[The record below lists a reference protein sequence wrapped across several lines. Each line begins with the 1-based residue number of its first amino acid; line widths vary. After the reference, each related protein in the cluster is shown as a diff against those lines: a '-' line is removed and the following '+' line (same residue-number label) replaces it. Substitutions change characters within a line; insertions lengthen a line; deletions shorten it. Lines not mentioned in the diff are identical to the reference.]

1 MSTQVTPHDLES
13 EERSSQSVV
22 TLLRRLTHE
31 LSTLLCQEIRLAA
44 IEISGALKRALTGTL
59 AAASGGAVLFAGVLV
74 LLAAAVL
81 GLATV
86 LPAWASALIVG
97 AVVSVI
103 GLILVVSGARNLKL
117 SALEPERSVR
127 SLSKDKDVLMRREP

>member
-1 MSTQVTPHDLES
+1 MATQLAPDDLES
-13 EERSSQSVV
+13 EERRSQSVV

-31 LSTLLCQEIRLAA
+31 LSTLLRQEIRLATV
-44 IEISGALKRALTGTL
+44 EISGALKRAVAGTL
-59 AAASGGAVLFAGVLV
+59 ATASGGAVLFAGLLV

-97 AVVSVI
+97 VVVSVI
-103 GLILVVSGARNLKL
+103 GLILVLSGAKQLKL

>member
-1 MSTQVTPHDLES
+1 MATQLAPDDLES
-13 EERSSQSVV
+13 EERRSQSVV

-31 LSTLLCQEIRLAA
+31 LSTLLRQEIRLATV
-44 IEISGALKRALTGTL
+44 EISGALKRAVAGAL
-59 AAASGGAVLFAGVLV
+59 ATASGGAVLFAGLLV

-97 AVVSVI
+97 VVVSVI
-103 GLILVVSGARNLKL
+103 GLILVLSVAKQLNP

-127 SLSKDKDVLMRREP
+127 SLAKDKDVLMRREP

>member
-1 MSTQVTPHDLES
+1 MATHFAPPDLES

-31 LSTLLCQEIRLAA
+31 LSTLLRQEIRLAA
-44 IEISGALKRALTGTL
+44 VEISGALKRALTGAL
-59 AAASGGAVLFAGVLV
+59 ATASGGAVLFAGVLV

-86 LPAWASALIVG
+86 LPAWAAALIVG
-97 AVVSVI
+97 GVVSLI
-103 GLILVVSGARNLKL
+103 GLILVVSGAKQLKP
-117 SALEPERSVR
+117 SALEPGRTVR
-127 SLSKDKDVLMRREP
+127 SLSKDKDVLMRRES

>member
-1 MSTQVTPHDLES
+1 MATHLAPDDLES
-13 EERSSQSVV
+13 EERSSQSIV

-31 LSTLLCQEIRLAA
+31 VASLLRQEIRLATV
-44 IEISGALKRALTGTL
+44 EISGALKRAIAGAL
-59 AAASGGAVLFAGVLV
+59 ATASGGAVLFAGILV

-97 AVVSVI
+97 VVVSVI
-103 GLILVVSGARNLKL
+103 GLILVLSGAKQLNP

-127 SLSKDKDVLMRREP
+127 SLAKDKDVLMRREP

>member
-1 MSTQVTPHDLES
+1 MATQLAPDDLES
-13 EERSSQSVV
+13 EERRSQSVV

-31 LSTLLCQEIRLAA
+31 LSTLLRQEIRLATV
-44 IEISGALKRALTGTL
+44 EISGALKRAVAGTL
-59 AAASGGAVLFAGVLV
+59 ATASGGAVLFAGLLV

-97 AVVSVI
+97 VVVSVI
-103 GLILVVSGARNLKL
+103 GLILVLSGAKQLNP

-127 SLSKDKDVLMRREP
+127 SLAKDKDVLMRREP

>member
-1 MSTQVTPHDLES
+1 MATHLAPDDLEA
-13 EERSSQSVV
+13 EERKSQSVV

-31 LSTLLCQEIRLAA
+31 LSTLLRQEIRLAG
-44 IEISGALKRALTGTL
+44 IEIGGALKKAIAGLL
-59 AAASGGAVLFAGVLV
+59 ATAGGGAVLFAGVLV

-86 LPAWASALIVG
+86 LQPWLAALIVG
-97 AVVSVI
+97 AAVSLI
-103 GLILVVSGARNLKL
+103 GVILVVSGAKRLKL
-117 SALEPERSVR
+117 SSLEPERSVR

>member
-1 MSTQVTPHDLES
+1 MATHLAPDDLES
-13 EERSSQSVV
+13 EERSSQSIV

-31 LSTLLCQEIRLAA
+31 VATLLRQEIRLATV
-44 IEISGALKRALTGTL
+44 EISGALKRAIAGAL
-59 AAASGGAVLFAGVLV
+59 ATASGGAVLFAGILV

-97 AVVSVI
+97 VVVSVI
-103 GLILVVSGARNLKL
+103 GLILVLSGAKQLNP

-127 SLSKDKDVLMRREP
+127 SLAKDKDVLMRREP

>member
-1 MSTQVTPHDLES
+1 MATQLAPDDLES
-13 EERSSQSVV
+13 EERRSQSVV

-31 LSTLLCQEIRLAA
+31 LSTLLRQEIRLATV
-44 IEISGALKRALTGTL
+44 EISGALKRAVAGTL
-59 AAASGGAVLFAGVLV
+59 ATASGGAVLFAGLLV

-97 AVVSVI
+97 VVVSVI
-103 GLILVVSGARNLKL
+103 GLILVLSGAKQLKL

-127 SLSKDKDVLMRREP
+127 SLSKDKEVLMRREP

>member
-1 MSTQVTPHDLES
+1 MATLAPDDLES
-13 EERSSQSVV
+13 EERSSQSIV

-31 LSTLLCQEIRLAA
+31 VATLLRQEIRLATV
-44 IEISGALKRALTGTL
+44 EISGALKRAIAGAL
-59 AAASGGAVLFAGVLV
+59 ATASGGAVLFAGILV

-97 AVVSVI
+97 VVVSVI
-103 GLILVVSGARNLKL
+103 GLILVLSGAKQLNP

-127 SLSKDKDVLMRREP
+127 SLAKDKDVLMRREP

>member
-1 MSTQVTPHDLES
+1 MATHLASDDLES
-13 EERSSQSVV
+13 EERRSQSVV

-31 LSTLLCQEIRLAA
+31 LSTLLRQEIRLATL
-44 IEISGALKRALTGTL
+44 EISGALKRAVAGAVATVG
-59 AAASGGAVLFAGVLV
+59 GGAVLFAGVLV

-86 LPAWASALIVG
+86 LAAWLSALIVG
-97 AVVSVI
+97 VVVSLI
-103 GLILVVSGARNLKL
+103 GLILVLSGAKQLKPG
-117 SALEPERSVR
+117 ALEPERSVR

>member
-1 MSTQVTPHDLES
+1 MATQLAPDDLES
-13 EERSSQSVV
+13 EERRSQSVV

-31 LSTLLCQEIRLAA
+31 LSTLLRQEIRLATV
-44 IEISGALKRALTGTL
+44 EISGALKRAVAGAL
-59 AAASGGAVLFAGVLV
+59 ATASGGAVLFAGLLV

-97 AVVSVI
+97 VVVSVI
-103 GLILVVSGARNLKL
+103 GLILVLSGAKQLNP

-127 SLSKDKDVLMRREP
+127 SLAKDKDVLMRREP

>member
-1 MSTQVTPHDLES
+1 MATQLAPDDLES
-13 EERSSQSVV
+13 EERRSQSVV

-31 LSTLLCQEIRLAA
+31 LSTLLRQEIRLATV
-44 IEISGALKRALTGTL
+44 EISGALKRAVAGAL
-59 AAASGGAVLFAGVLV
+59 ATASGGAVLFAGLLV

-97 AVVSVI
+97 VVVSVI
-103 GLILVVSGARNLKL
+103 GLILVLSGAKQLKL